1 MLRRRHLAQRLDHE
15 LHLLAVGLDLSV
27 IHPVDSFAERTEGVL
42 AETELSSPSGAE
54 SFDHDVT
61 VVGVE
66 QCLWPLRDVLG
77 KAGGPPRMA
86 TCTGKDPIA
95 RRLLHEA
102 ARLAALLPGIS
113 QLESC
118 RLQSERLAPP

>member
-66 QCLWPLRDVLG
+66 QCLWPLRDVRG

-86 TCTGKDPIA
+86 ICTGKNPNRAQITTRGA
-95 RRLLHEA
+95 T
-102 ARLAALLPGIS
+102 
-113 QLESC
+113 
-118 RLQSERLAPP
+118 